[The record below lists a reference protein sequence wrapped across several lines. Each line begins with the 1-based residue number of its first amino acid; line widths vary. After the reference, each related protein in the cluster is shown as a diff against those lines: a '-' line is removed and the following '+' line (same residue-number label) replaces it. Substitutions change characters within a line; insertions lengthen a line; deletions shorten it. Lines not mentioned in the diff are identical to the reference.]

1 MDEAQ
6 QQHDQTAGDA
16 IPAPHHGDGRE
27 LARLM
32 EEGEQL
38 RERSRELV
46 RHGHELTEHSKH
58 LRDQMREVW
67 TAGPHEHASASN
79 DPTIERDPEA

>member
-16 IPAPHHGDGRE
+16 IQAPHHGDGRE

-46 RHGHELTEHSKH
+46 RHGHELTEHSKR

-67 TAGPHEHASASN
+67 TAGAYQQALASD
-79 DPTIERDPEA
+79 DPTIQPDPEA